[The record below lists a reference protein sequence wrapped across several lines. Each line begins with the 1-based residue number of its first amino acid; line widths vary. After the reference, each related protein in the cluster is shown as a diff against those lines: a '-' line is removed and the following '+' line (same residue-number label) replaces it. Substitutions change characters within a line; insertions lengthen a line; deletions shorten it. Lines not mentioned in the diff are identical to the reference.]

1 MDELKEELNE
11 ITKGKYLSLCFRGKR
26 EEKNFGIN
34 TQVEH
39 AKWQN
44 ETILN

>member
-11 ITKGKYLSLCFRGKR
+11 ITKGKHLSLCFRGKR
-26 EEKNFGIN
+26 EEKIFGIN

-39 AKWQN
+39 AKWKKEN
-44 ETILN
+44 ILN